1 MNALARLAVPLAV
14 LALAFP
20 AAAETKTET
29 RDASGFNALGLA
41 APIDVDLTIGDHESV
56 VLEGDAETLA
66 KIEVSVEKGSL
77 QIRRKRESSD
87 WSLGWSH
94 KQVRARVTAK
104 RIDAISI
111 SGSGDVKAREL
122 SGDSL
127 ALAIS
132 GSGDITV
139 GAGKVGNLSVHIA
152 GSGDVKTPKLDAQ
165 AVSISISGSGDA
177 LVWARQTLSV
187 KVAGSGDV
195 RYFGD
200 PQVAKS
206 VAGSGSVKRL
216 GAAPT

>member
-1 MNALARLAVPLAV
+1 MNAIARLAVPLAA
-14 LALAFP
+14 LALALP
-20 AAAETKTET
+20 AAADAKTET
-29 RDASGFNALGLA
+29 RDASGFNALGLS

-56 VLEGDAETLA
+56 VLEGDAEMLA
-66 KIEVSVEKGSL
+66 KIEVSVEQGSL
-77 QIRRKRESSD
+77 QIRRKRESSE
-87 WSLGWSH
+87 WGIGWNH
-94 KQVRARVTAK
+94 KQVHARVTAK

-111 SGSGDVKAREL
+111 AGSGDVKAREL

-177 LVWARQTLSV
+177 LVWARQTLAV